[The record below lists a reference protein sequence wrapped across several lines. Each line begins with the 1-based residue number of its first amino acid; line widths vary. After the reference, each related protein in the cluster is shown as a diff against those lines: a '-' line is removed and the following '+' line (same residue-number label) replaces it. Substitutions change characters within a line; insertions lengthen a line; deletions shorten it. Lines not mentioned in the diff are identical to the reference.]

1 MRKPMGAQQQR
12 FMTIQALLPLDLSR
26 HENLPLGFN
35 NIKTLMFNNM
45 TILDLFMFASLHVLV
60 SCKFL

>member
-1 MRKPMGAQQQR
+1 MRKPMGVQQQK
-12 FMTIQALLPLDLSR
+12 FMMIQALLPLDFSR

-45 TILDLFMFASLHVLV
+45 TILDFFMFVSLYVLV
-60 SCKFL
+60 SCKIL